1 MVRPSA
7 KSSGDK
13 KKDSNSPVKRGKQYN
28 MYKIYE
34 VSGNSLKKKNK
45 TCPKCSVFMA
55 NHKDRWTCG
64 KCGYMERK

>member
-1 MVRPSA
+1 MTMAA
-7 KSSGDK
+7 KPAA
-13 KKDSNSPVKRGKQYN
+13 KDSKKGGGPVKKGKQYQFS
-28 MYKIYE
+28 KVYE

-64 KCGYMERK
+64 KCKYMEKK

>member
-1 MVRPSA
+1 MAA
-7 KSSGDK
+7 KPAAKGGEK
-13 KKDSNSPVKRGKQYN
+13 KGAPVPKGKQNN

-34 VSGNSLKKKNK
+34 VSGNKAKAKNK

-64 KCGYMERK
+64 KCKYMERK

>member
-1 MVRPSA
+1 MAAKPAA
-7 KSSGDK
+7 KSADK
-13 KKDSNSPVKRGKQYN
+13 KGGAPVPKGKQYH

-34 VSGNSLKKKNK
+34 VSGSTIKRKNK

-64 KCGYMERK
+64 KCGYMEKR

>member
-1 MVRPSA
+1 MAA
-7 KSSGDK
+7 KPAAKGGDK
-13 KKDSNSPVKRGKQYN
+13 KGGLVKRGKQYN

-34 VSGNSLKKKNK
+34 VTGNSVKKKNK

-64 KCGYMERK
+64 KCGYMEKK

>member
-1 MVRPSA
+1 MAA
-7 KSSGDK
+7 KPAAKGADK
-13 KKDSNSPVKRGKQYN
+13 GSKGGGPVKKGKKYN

-34 VSGNSLKKKNK
+34 VTGNKAKAKNK
-45 TCPKCSVFMA
+45 TCPKCSVFLA